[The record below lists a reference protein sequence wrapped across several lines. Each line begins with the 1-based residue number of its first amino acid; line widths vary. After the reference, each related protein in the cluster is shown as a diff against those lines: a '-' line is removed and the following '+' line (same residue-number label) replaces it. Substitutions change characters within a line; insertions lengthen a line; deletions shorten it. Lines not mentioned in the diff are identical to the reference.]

1 MGTFLNGIKTK
12 FSKIDELKHRIHQ
25 SDFDYI
31 ELTEHAASEELSLN
45 IRTSKLI
52 TYSTPIEYATKYFSV
67 TEKRFYNTFFY
78 HLFWTT
84 FDEDDE
90 IFIDINKYSQND
102 FNDDLGWLKIDK
114 EAYWKAFEVHTL
126 KNIISDFNNVDFKLI
141 QKGYEKARLKFE
153 QEFIGQSDFNS
164 ERYQQETKEI
174 FIAFITITSEMIELY
189 KSCVKENK
197 DLILEFM

>member
-31 ELTEHAASEELSLN
+31 ELTEHSASEECSLS

-52 TYSTPIEYATKYFSV
+52 TYSTPIEYATKYLSV

-90 IFIDINKYSQND
+90 IFIDINNT
-102 FNDDLGWLKIDK
+102 LTR
-114 EAYWKAFEVHTL
+114 WKF
-126 KNIISDFNNVDFKLI
+126 
-141 QKGYEKARLKFE
+141 
-153 QEFIGQSDFNS
+153 FILPN
-164 ERYQQETKEI
+164 
-174 FIAFITITSEMIELY
+174 
-189 KSCVKENK
+189 
-197 DLILEFM
+197 